1 MTGSAHS
8 PDPNLDDLTASVAPD
23 GPGLPPP
30 RAVKK
35 KPRKTQ
41 DDRRQEVRAN
51 GPPPEDI
58 LLFLR
63 HFPQMIRSI
72 SRHRVSPLTCYS

>member
-58 LLFLR
+58 LLFAP
-63 HFPQMIRSI
+63 FPSDDSII